1 MRPQPAEH
9 QVRHH
14 AHDRMRREVSSKDCS
29 LDFELILPTPR
40 ALLGGEGWY
49 DWRCSNWGTKWGA
62 DLFDCEVSKQ
72 HLKYSFYTAWSPAC
86 GLIEV
91 LGANYPSL
99 TFDLNYDEP
108 GCGFIGQML
117 IEEGKLVKNE
127 CRDFTEAEMDEMY
140 GE

>member
-1 MRPQPAEH
+1 M
-9 QVRHH
+9 
-14 AHDRMRREVSSKDCS
+14 
-29 LDFELILPTPR
+29 
-40 ALLGGEGWY
+40 
-49 DWRCSNWGTKWGA
+49 
-62 DLFDCEVSKQ
+62 
-72 HLKYSFYTAWSPAC
+72 
-86 GLIEV
+86 